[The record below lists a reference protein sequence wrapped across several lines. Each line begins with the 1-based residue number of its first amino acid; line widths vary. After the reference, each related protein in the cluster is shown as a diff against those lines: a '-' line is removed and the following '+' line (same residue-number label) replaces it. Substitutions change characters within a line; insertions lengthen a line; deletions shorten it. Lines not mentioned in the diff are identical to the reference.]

1 MTAYELLAEPVR
13 KYIRDKGWSQLRP
26 IQAVA
31 IDRILNTENNYIIS
45 ARTASGK
52 TEAAFLPILT
62 KVDFREEGVQVLYI
76 SPLIALINDQFKRI
90 DELCIHLDIP
100 VTKWHGEASKS
111 GKNKLIKNPSGI
123 LLITPE
129 SIEAMFC
136 NRPYEIP
143 LLFSNLKFVV
153 IDEIH
158 SFLGTNRGV
167 QLNSLLFRIQQSCK
181 NRIRVISLSA
191 TIGEYDEIKKIGGNP
206 ENTKVLLDSTPRE
219 NQISFKY
226 FKSEGVELPLDL
238 VKHLYQNVRNNK
250 TLIFPNSRGKTEEVV
265 HKLKRITQK
274 VGGHNN
280 YFAHHSSINKEIR
293 EFVENFAKDSTHENF
308 SIACTSTLELGIDI
322 GSVDKVV
329 QIDSTFS
336 VSSLVQRIGR
346 SGRKEGQKSNI
357 TVYSSDDWSLLQSTA
372 IWELYQKG
380 FIDNLYF
387 NQTPL
392 DIALHQILSVVKSH
406 SGITKKALIQ
416 EFTSNY
422 SFHNISSTQ
431 FEEILNHLTEID
443 LIEDVEGDYIIGLT
457 GERLVNNKEFYSVF
471 ETEKLLPVIN
481 KGNLI
486 GEVPLTPQIVA
497 GENILLASKVWTIM
511 EVDIEN
517 KKIYVDNA
525 KDGKKPIFNGGVVD
539 IAKEIRFEMLSLLIS
554 DKQPNYLDEDCS
566 EKLKDLRNYFKQY
579 DLNDVEFDRPFVSG
593 EKKTVFYTFNSTKI
607 NRTID
612 LLLTNYSTSNGI
624 KFFYNEY
631 TSSFESSLT
640 IEEMTQVLSHLPTI
654 VENIDDYLK
663 SLIDENP
670 LFLDFS
676 KWIKYLPQHLQIIS
690 LKNVRY
696 DFEGTLSFLQNLNIK
711 T

>member
-1 MTAYELLAEPVR
+1 MTAYELLAEPIR

-31 IDRILNTENNYIIS
+31 IDKILNTENNYIIS

-62 KVDFREEGVQVLYI
+62 KVDFREEGVQILYI

-90 DELCIHLDIP
+90 DELCVHLDIP

-111 GKNKLIKNPSGI
+111 AKNKLIKNPNGI

-158 SFLGTNRGV
+158 SFLGTNRGI
-167 QLNSLLFRIQQSCK
+167 QLNSLLYRIQLSCK
-181 NRIRVISLSA
+181 NKIRVISLSA

-206 ENTKVLLDSTPRE
+206 EHTKVLLDTTPRE

-226 FKSEGVELPLDL
+226 YESEGVELSLDL
-238 VKHLYQNVRNNK
+238 VKHLFLNVRNNK

-265 HKLKRITQK
+265 HKLKRLTQK
-274 VGGHNN
+274 IGGHTN

-293 EFVENFAKDSTHENF
+293 EFVENFAKETTYENF

-346 SGRKEGQKSNI
+346 SGRKEGQKSNV
-357 TVYSSDDWSLLQSTA
+357 TVYSTDDWSLLQSIA

-387 NQTPL
+387 NQTPF
-392 DIALHQILSVVKSH
+392 DIALHQILSVIKSH
-406 SGITKKALIQ
+406 SGITRKDLIEQ
-416 EFTSNY
+416 FKSNY
-422 SFHNISSTQ
+422 SFSNISANQ
-431 FEEILNHLTEID
+431 FDEIINHLTEID
-443 LIEDVEGDYIIGLT
+443 LLENVEGEYIIGLT

-471 ETEKLLPVIN
+471 ITEKLIPVIN

-486 GEVPLTPQIVA
+486 GELKLTPQIRE
-497 GENILLASKVWTIM
+497 GENILLASKVWNI
-511 EVDIEN
+511 IEIDLKN
-517 KKIYVDNA
+517 KKIYVDKA
-525 KDGKKPIFNGGVVD
+525 KDGKKPIFEGGGGD
-539 IAKEIRFEMLSLLIS
+539 IAKEIRFEMLNLLTS
-554 DKQPNYLDEDCS
+554 DKLPEYLDDES
-566 EKLKDLRNYFKQY
+566 VNKFKDLRHRFDNIEIL
-579 DLNDVEFDRPFVSG
+579 DIEFDRPFILG
-593 EKKTVFYTFNSTKI
+593 NEKITFYTFNSTKV
-607 NRTID
+607 NRTIE
-612 LLLTNYSTSNGI
+612 LLLKYYKESQELIYNYDEHI
-624 KFFYNEY
+624 
-631 TSSFESSLT
+631 SSFEISLP
-640 IEEMTQVLSHLPTI
+640 IEEITQLLKELPTLI
-654 VENIDDYLK
+654 ENIDDYLK
-663 SLIDENP
+663 KLIDENP
-670 LFLDFS
+670 MFLDFS
-676 KWIKYLPQHLQIIS
+676 KWIKYLPSQLQIIT

-696 DFEGTLSFLQNLNIK
+696 DFEETMSFLQNLNIK